1 MARIAIVTGASSGV
15 GREFVRQLDS
25 GSWGALDEIWLVAR
39 RREALENVASGLRA
53 HGRVVPLD
61 LTSQAAYERLAEL
74 LDEEDPDVRW
84 LVNSAG
90 FGKLGAFHDIGE
102 KPNADMVRLNCLGV
116 VEACYHVLPHM
127 GAGSRIVNLASI
139 AGVIPQPYLSVY
151 SATKSFVLDFSRTL
165 DHELAP
171 SDIRVTA
178 LCPKWMR
185 TGFLDDPG
193 DEESVRRL
201 TTVGFESV
209 EHAVRCGLRYARR
222 GRSLCI
228 PSWDMK
234 AAHVICQILP
244 ASWVM
249 YAEDFFENMATARLV

>member
-15 GREFVRQLDS
+15 GREFSRQLDS
-25 GSWGALDEIWLVAR
+25 GRWGKLDQIWLVAR
-39 RREALENVASGLRA
+39 RRDALEQVAKDLA
-53 HGRVVPLD
+53 TPARVVALD
-61 LTSQAAYERLAEL
+61 LSTQQAYEHLAGL

-90 FGKLGAFHDIGE
+90 FGKLGGFHDIGE

-116 VEACYHVLPHM
+116 VETCYHVLPHM
-127 GAGSRIVNLASI
+127 TAGSRIVNLASI

-151 SATKSFVLDFSRTL
+151 SATKSFVLEFSRTL
-165 DHELAP
+165 DHEIAS

-185 TGFLDDPG
+185 TGFLDNPG
-193 DEESVRRL
+193 DEEQVRRL

-209 EHAVRCGLRYARR
+209 EHAVRCGLRAAQR
-222 GRSLCI
+222 GHSLCI

-234 AAHVICQILP
+234 AAHVICRILP

-249 YAEDFFENMATARLV
+249 YAEDFFMNMATAKLV